1 MARVKKVKTGDNKLP
16 EKVKE
21 QKSIIESIMAH
32 KDVISIVLALCASI
46 YPIINAI
53 YQVVYQGECEKFYGV
68 PGKYFN
74 ATIDNRLMY
83 LGCVIILILIGVA
96 PSIIKK
102 YHEKDGDLAKLALV
116 ESIFY
121 SIIIGMEIG
130 IFNVFNLVEI
140 MKQTH
145 KTHYFFRIINNW
157 LDNHAYLTIIIVV
170 VLGSISVL
178 GITLIDRLKKIKWN
192 WIRKVVCVVL
202 YISLVVSILIMIYGT
217 IFKLTISIEDKTKYE
232 FVAYDEEYVVLSV
245 YNEKLLVAPF
255 EINENGQYIFR
266 TSQYWFVEADEGTF
280 QYRDIKYS
288 PKVDL
293 GVETSE

>member
-1 MARVKKVKTGDNKLP
+1 MGSRRKNKIEKKELP
-16 EKVKE
+16 ESVKQ
-21 QKSIIESIMAH
+21 QKSVIEYIVSH
-32 KDVISIVLALCASI
+32 KEVIASVLALCAAV
-46 YPIINAI
+46 YPIINAT
-53 YQVVYQGECEKFYGV
+53 YKVVYQAECEKFYGV

-157 LDNHAYLTIIIVV
+157 LDEHAYLTIIIVV

-266 TSQYWFVEADEGTF
+266 TGQYWFVEADEGTF
-280 QYRDIKYS
+280 RYRDIKYS
-288 PKVDL
+288 PKVDW
-293 GVETSE
+293 GVEINE